1 MEEYISNCQGIN
13 GVNIKN
19 NKGSHSLTA
28 SVETMAFLTITSVP
42 LVNNSG
48 NFINQT
54 SPKQQII
61 KNIRRKSDVSMS
73 NSKNA
78 STQEVRQKDIDD
90 AQAIEDEKIDKYY
103 KLLDQKIDLK
113 YENLSSQINNTEKK
127 INQNIDARN
136 KRTTWIISGISIAV
150 TILGIAVNVALFFLR
165 K

>member
-1 MEEYISNCQGIN
+1 MEEYISNYQGIN

-19 NKGSHSLTA
+19 NKGSHSLTV

-42 LVNNSG
+42 LVNNSE
-48 NFINQT
+48 NFINPT

-136 KRTTWIISGISIAV
+136 KRTTWIISGISIVV
-150 TILGIAVNVALFFLR
+150 TFIGIVVNVALFFLR

>member
-1 MEEYISNCQGIN
+1 MEEYISNYQGIN

-19 NKGSHSLTA
+19 NKGSHSLTV

-42 LVNNSG
+42 LVNNSE

-78 STQEVRQKDIDD
+78 STQEIRQKDIDD

-103 KLLDQKIDLK
+103 KLLEQKIESK
-113 YENLSSQINNTEKK
+113 YEYLSSQINSTKDQ
-127 INQNIDARN
+127 INQNVDARN
-136 KRTTWIISGISIAV
+136 KRTTRIISGISIGVAL
-150 TILGIAVNVALFFLR
+150 LGIAVNVVLFLLR